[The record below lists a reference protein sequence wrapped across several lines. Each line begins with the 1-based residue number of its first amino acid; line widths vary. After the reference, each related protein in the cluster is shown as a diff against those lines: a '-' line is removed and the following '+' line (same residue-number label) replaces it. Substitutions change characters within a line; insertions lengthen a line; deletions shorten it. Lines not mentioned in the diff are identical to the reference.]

1 MNAWLLLVGA
11 GLLEIVW
18 AIALK
23 HTGGWTR
30 LWPSVIGITAALAS
44 FLMLAAA
51 LKSLPVGTAYA
62 VWVGIGALGVAIVGI
77 LALGES
83 AAPLRLLCL
92 TLIVAGVIGLKLI
105 EA

>member
-1 MNAWLLLVGA
+1 MAWLLLVTA

-23 HTGGWTR
+23 YTGGFTR
-30 LWPSVIGITAALAS
+30 LWPSLIEVASAVAS
-44 FLMLAAA
+44 FAMLAAA

-77 LALGES
+77 VALGES
-83 AAPLRLLCL
+83 ASLPRLACL
-92 TLIVAGVIGLKLI
+92 GLVLAGIIGLKLI
-105 EA
+105 EG